1 MFGSENLKK
10 PSLPVHLPTS
20 QGEGCDDFLY
30 LVFQGLSGDGQF
42 FSMSGGKMRGKV
54 LREKPQKLKCLN
66 DEMLDAEECFLILDI
81 YWYLLLHKKCICSRR
96 WTKETSAKMFLMM
109 SSLLHIV
116 YDVSWCVSIFY
127 SSFHDFESC
136 LIHLFFHSSR
146 PPMFDHVCPSQPW
159 SITKAI
165 RNRQNR
171 SYESSLANKPPN
183 WRPSWSVPSMRSR
196 LQCDCCIV
204 YRAFYNLKDKLEPEK
219 CTPNRRLSFEKS

>member
-81 YWYLLLHKKCICSRR
+81 Y
-96 WTKETSAKMFLMM
+96 
-109 SSLLHIV
+109 
-116 YDVSWCVSIFY
+116 
-127 SSFHDFESC
+127 
-136 LIHLFFHSSR
+136 
-146 PPMFDHVCPSQPW
+146 
-159 SITKAI
+159 
-165 RNRQNR
+165 
-171 SYESSLANKPPN
+171 
-183 WRPSWSVPSMRSR
+183 
-196 LQCDCCIV
+196 
-204 YRAFYNLKDKLEPEK
+204 
-219 CTPNRRLSFEKS
+219 

>member
-1 MFGSENLKK
+1 MLMPTTGFWGTVSWLPEQSHGVYLWVLRFLDVRIRKSEKAIF
-10 PSLPVHLPTS
+10 TS
-20 QGEGCDDFLY
+20 ASSDF
-30 LVFQGLSGDGQF
+30 SGRRVWRFFVPGIPGTVRRRTV

-116 YDVSWCVSIFY
+116 YDVSRCVSIFY

-136 LIHLFFHSSR
+136 LIHLSSQSSR
-146 PPMFDHVCPSQPW
+146 PPMFVHSNHGPSQ
-159 SITKAI
+159 
-165 RNRQNR
+165 
-171 SYESSLANKPPN
+171 
-183 WRPSWSVPSMRSR
+183 
-196 LQCDCCIV
+196 
-204 YRAFYNLKDKLEPEK
+204 
-219 CTPNRRLSFEKS
+219 RLSAIGKTGATRALWQTSLRIGALRGVSLRCEVDYSVTAV

>member
-1 MFGSENLKK
+1 M
-10 PSLPVHLPTS
+10 
-20 QGEGCDDFLY
+20 Y
-30 LVFQGLSGDGQF
+30 LW
-42 FSMSGGKMRGKV
+42 V
-54 LREKPQKLKCLN
+54 LRCWDPHPAKAIFSSGVINLFSQVSEPQIFRFSGRRVWRFFVPGTPGTVRRQIFFPCRWEDEGKGVEEKPPKTEMPWMMRCLI
-66 DEMLDAEECFLILDI
+66 LRSVFWFLIFIAQLKDPQRI
-81 YWYLLLHKKCICSRR
+81 LYICSRR
-96 WTKETSAKMFLMM
+96 WRKETSSKMFLMM

-183 WRPSWSVPSMRSR
+183 WRPSWSVPSMWSWR
-196 LQCDCCIV
+196 C
-204 YRAFYNLKDKLEPEK
+204 
-219 CTPNRRLSFEKS
+219 